1 MLQCSQGFLSTL
13 QHVFHVQA
21 LAEPCL
27 AGALLLVLI
36 FVSSPKLEVVVIKV
50 WLLLLLCCQPVL
62 SSETRIVLSS
72 LAVAILLCI
81 VDLSGVHPLSSG
93 ELSLLQTCRVASHL
107 HFQPPLS

>member
-1 MLQCSQGFLSTL
+1 MLQCSQSFLSTPL
-13 QHVFHVQA
+13 QYVFHVQA

-62 SSETRIVLSS
+62 SSETRIVLSN
-72 LAVAILLCI
+72 LAVAIFLC
-81 VDLSGVHPLSSG
+81 VLNLFGVQPLSRG
-93 ELSLLQTCRVASHL
+93 EL
-107 HFQPPLS
+107 